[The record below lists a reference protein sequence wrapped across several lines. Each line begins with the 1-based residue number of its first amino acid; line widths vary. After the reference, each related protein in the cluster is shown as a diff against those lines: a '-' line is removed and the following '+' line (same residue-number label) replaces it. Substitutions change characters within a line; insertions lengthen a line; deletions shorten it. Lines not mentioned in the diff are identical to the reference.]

1 MSHDPPPH
9 SRQSINFD
17 NSDMTRSQVGQGT
30 KVTQIQA
37 ERVTYISIWDFLSVD
52 LPEYIESFERRIIG
66 ASIVFCVATLF
77 FSRVVFSLKLVG
89 LIGATFPVFAT
100 LFVGGRI
107 VVRYFRNRGTFWADC
122 SKRERDVINRYLD
135 KIQSDIKENF
145 EYTFDPD
152 KNYVSLSG
160 DVYPHQAYEEKAP
173 RFRRQIRNLD
183 AYILSP
189 INERVFIYGPPGS
202 GKSTT
207 LYKIFLTYKL
217 RCFQQKSKYI
227 PIFIHAN
234 QISQIISS
242 KSPNYADIN
251 HFLLQIYQQQDGSN
265 EVAEFV
271 ELLRSK
277 QKINLVLI
285 VDALDEFVD
294 KTKRQDLFN
303 YLDVLIEKTSQRGT
317 KWILSCR
324 EEEYS
329 SYSTKLNVANVKIRP
344 MNLNQVEEFLDKRLK
359 TLRFD
364 DEGGKTIRYQLIAIA
379 RAGNQ
384 GETFLKNPYYLALW
398 LWLLATSERSRDPFI
413 PSIDELHIYELKR
426 EMAKGMGE
434 SPRDVQKVDDVLT
447 RNIISVLSVLS
458 FSLLRLSLQTD
469 VNQGI
474 ALSDLSI
481 VKELARLIIPIEEQ
495 AYDVTTRRRLERY
508 SSLVAGLVTGNQKDL
523 GVDLE
528 DGDFINLL
536 TVVGRAVFKNR
547 SALHINNDQSYIQF
561 TIIFVS
567 LIEQAYKNR
576 LIELDAKK
584 GLFFR
589 FLNQRA
595 GDYLAACFL
604 RKTGLSTIL
613 QMPTINFWLFRAI
626 SIALA
631 SSENPQAI
639 LDSLREIPSDY
650 VFENAI
656 VNGLILL
663 PSNQRNQVEGFILRL
678 TRHLLDEQRLLG
690 TGTTYDPCEPLRA
703 LRQIRQLCMS
713 GYSDYVKLPR
723 SLFQKLLNH
732 SDLGIS
738 EAATITLLI
747 HACQVRFN
755 RKLWG
760 NLLGHFLQ
768 RALRFEY
775 KESSSSFWL
784 TIKDTQR

>member
-1 MSHDPPPH
+1 M
-9 SRQSINFD
+9 
-17 NSDMTRSQVGQGT
+17 
-30 KVTQIQA
+30 
-37 ERVTYISIWDFLSVD
+37 
-52 LPEYIESFERRIIG
+52 
-66 ASIVFCVATLF
+66 
-77 FSRVVFSLKLVG
+77 
-89 LIGATFPVFAT
+89 
-100 LFVGGRI
+100 
-107 VVRYFRNRGTFWADC
+107 
-122 SKRERDVINRYLD
+122 
-135 KIQSDIKENF
+135 
-145 EYTFDPD
+145 
-152 KNYVSLSG
+152 
-160 DVYPHQAYEEKAP
+160 
-173 RFRRQIRNLD
+173 D

-207 LYKIFLTYKL
+207 LYKIFLTYKR

-227 PIFIHAN
+227 PVFIHAN

-242 KSPNYADIN
+242 KSPYYADIN
-251 HFLLQIYQQQDGSN
+251 YFLLQIYQQQQDGSN

-426 EMAKGMGE
+426 EMVKGMGE

-508 SSLVAGLVTGNQKDL
+508 SSLVAGLVAGKQKDL
-523 GVDLE
+523 GVEVE

-536 TVVGRAVFKNR
+536 RFVAKAVFTNR
-547 SALHINNDQSYIQF
+547 SALNINNDRSCIQF

-567 LIEQAYKNR
+567 LIEQAYNNR
-576 LIELDAKK
+576 LIELDTQK

-613 QMPTINFWLFRAI
+613 QMPKINFWLFRAI

-639 LDSLREIPSDY
+639 LDSLRRIPRDY

-663 PSNQRNQVEGFILRL
+663 PSNQRNQVEGFIGRL
-678 TRHLLDEQRLLG
+678 TMHLLDEQRLLG
-690 TGTTYDPCEPLRA
+690 TGTAYAPCEPLRA

-738 EAATITLLI
+738 EAATITWLT

-760 NLLGHFLQ
+760 NLLRHFLQ